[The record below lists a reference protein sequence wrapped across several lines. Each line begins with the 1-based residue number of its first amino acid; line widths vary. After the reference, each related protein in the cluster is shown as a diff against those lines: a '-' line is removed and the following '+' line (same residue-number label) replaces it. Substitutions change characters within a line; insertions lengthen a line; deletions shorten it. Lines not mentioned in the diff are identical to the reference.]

1 MILAIFNWVVKVLH
15 TELKMG
21 EIVKR
26 HNNKTTKIGHNF
38 RNKLLQK

>member
-1 MILAIFNWVVKVLH
+1 MILATFNWVVKVLQ

-26 HNNKTTKIGHNF
+26 HNDKTTKNGHTF